1 MAPSVP
7 GIIPREVLPGGIT
20 VSGQFFP
27 AGAEISV
34 PIYALHHNEA
44 YYDEPHKHKPERWLP
59 EVVGKE
65 AVEKSWSAFTP
76 FSHGSRTCVGKKLA
90 YMELWITVAR
100 AVWMFDMEYRGGG
113 REEAFGEDV
122 MEYKL
127 IDHLTSFRTGPTVR
141 FVKRAEE

>member
-1 MAPSVP
+1 MSPSLP

-27 AGAEISV
+27 AGVELTV

-44 YYDEPHKHKPERWLP
+44 YYPEPHNHRPERWLP

-65 AVEKSWSAFTP
+65 AVETCWSAFTP
-76 FSHGSRTCVGKKLA
+76 FSYGSRACVGKRLA
-90 YMELWITVAR
+90 YMELWTTIAR

-113 REEAFGEDV
+113 REDAFGGDV
-122 MEYKL
+122 VEYKL
-127 IDHLTSFRTGPTVR
+127 LDHLAAGRSGPTVR
-141 FVKRAEE
+141 FVKRVVD